1 MYHYFRMGLLSSAN
15 RTVCNQIVSIFE
27 SNSNETS
34 VCSSLGDA
42 KSSNEVLYIIGLLL
56 APIFACLTIAMFLF
70 VVYVASQ
77 ISDYFSKV
85 IIRFQGKQSVSKD
98 VKVNDRKRSIV
109 LVEDIEEEP
118 PRKPPR
124 FANSST

>member
-15 RTVCNQIVSIFE
+15 QTVCNQIVSIFE

-109 LVEDIEEEP
+109 LVEDIKEEP

-124 FANSST
+124 FTHSRT